1 MQDNGFF
8 IVIILSLRSIIPVV
22 KYLFK
27 QDFWKLTSKNFNDML
42 VSSMYL
48 SGVIVVNVVVKEIVT
63 YELI

>member
-8 IVIILSLRSIIPVV
+8 IVITLSLRSIIPVV

-27 QDFWKLTSKNFNDML
+27 QDFWKLTSKNFNVML
-42 VSSMYL
+42 VSSIYL
-48 SGVIVVNVVVKEIVT
+48 SGLIVVNVVVEEIVT